1 MPAQFSANIE
11 VFLLSG
17 VELLS
22 DLVELAR
29 VPGRVVFLHVLQ
41 DLALVFRNARWSS
54 DAKNMTLVFG
64 RHLLLFA
71 SLGKQYLAL
80 MHEVVDALTHASM
93 VQTHVCHGHVAG
105 QRIVVAVQFLVVLQ
119 SQNCGWQRFL
129 CVYRLWS
136 KRDVVWNRLHGALI
150 CDVSK
155 TTSLLFS
162 N

>member
-1 MPAQFSANIE
+1 MCRRCKSVGFLPLNYASLELSWLQSLDLKFRLFFLDRLSLVVSAQFGADIE

-22 DLVELAR
+22 DLVKLAR

-71 SLGKQYLAL
+71 SLCKQYLAL
-80 MHEVVDALTHASM
+80 MHEVVNALTHASM
-93 VQTHVCHGHVAG
+93 V
-105 QRIVVAVQFLVVLQ
+105 
-119 SQNCGWQRFL
+119 
-129 CVYRLWS
+129 
-136 KRDVVWNRLHGALI
+136 
-150 CDVSK
+150 
-155 TTSLLFS
+155 
-162 N
+162 